1 MLNNFIKIQKEK
13 SKEKM
18 RVKKVE
24 EDEKEKFHKLN
35 KKLLQI

>member
-1 MLNNFIKIQKEK
+1 MLNNFIKIEKEK

-18 RVKKVE
+18 RVKKV